1 VSGSYSSTAT
11 KSLCAKGA
19 CAAALACLS
28 LATGCSTDIFDTT
41 VNLGSEAYDADFGCA
56 NGTIPTV
63 TCNPDSASVCTASQ
77 TVDTD
82 ASAATGVPASVSVTP
97 GCDGTSDLCFAQ
109 VSARLVYPVNVLQDD
124 NFVSA
129 VARRSISLVRLA
141 DLAYTV
147 PIDTLTFEAP
157 AVDIHVGPAGTTTET
172 DPGVV
177 LVGSTAAIPA
187 GTPVD
192 APMHLTIADGSPA
205 RTLIEQSIQAEQT
218 FVFVLTLAPRIEA
231 GQTIPAGAVE
241 VDLFP
246 QIQLGF

>member
-1 VSGSYSSTAT
+1 LSTVT
-11 KSLCAKGA
+11 KRD
-19 CAAALACLS
+19 CAAVLVCLS
-28 LATGCSTDIFDTT
+28 LATGCSTEIFDST

-63 TCNPDSASVCTASQ
+63 TCNPDSTSVCTAGQ
-77 TVDTD
+77 TVDTE
-82 ASAATGVPASVSVTP
+82 ASAATGVPANVSVTP
-97 GCDGTSDLCFAQ
+97 GCDATSDLCLAQ
-109 VSARLVYPVNVLQDD
+109 VRARMVYPVNVLQDD
-124 NFVSA
+124 SFVSA

-147 PIDTLTFEAP
+147 PIDTLTFEVP
-157 AVDIHVGPAGTTTET
+157 AVDVHVGPAGTMLET

-177 LVGSTAAIPA
+177 LVGSTAPIPA
-187 GTPVD
+187 GASVTT
-192 APMHLTIADGSPA
+192 PMHLTIADGSPA
-205 RTLIEQSIQAEQT
+205 RVLIEQSIQAEQT

-246 QIQLGF
+246 QVQLGF

>member
-1 VSGSYSSTAT
+1 MGGSYLSTAT
-11 KSLCAKGA
+11 KGVY
-19 CAAALACLS
+19 AAALVCLS
-28 LATGCSTDIFDTT
+28 LAAGCSTDIFDTT
-41 VNLGSEAYDADFGCA
+41 VNLGSEAYDADFGCT

-63 TCNPDSASVCTASQ
+63 TCNPDSASTCAAGQ
-77 TVDTD
+77 TVGAD
-82 ASAATGVPASVSVTP
+82 ASAATGVPANVSVTP
-97 GCDGTSDLCFAQ
+97 GCDVTSDLCFAQ
-109 VSARLVYPVNVLQDD
+109 VSARVIYPVNVLQDD

-147 PIDTLTFEAP
+147 PIDTLTFEVP
-157 AVDIHVGPAGTTTET
+157 VVDVHVGPAGTTAET

-192 APMHLTIADGSPA
+192 TPMHLTIADGSPA
-205 RTLIEQSIQAEQT
+205 RALIEESIHAEQT